1 MLTKTIATLATL
13 ASLACLTQADM
24 LRISNP
30 TQGTTWK
37 TGETVFLQW
46 AGNCASMGRQSKE
59 VDINLMTG
67 DPQALRFVAKLASI
81 DCAGTD
87 TRKEFIMPANVVTAS
102 GQYSLSVQTVPELSY
117 SNVFTIETGAGGAA
131 AGTGA
136 AGNGSTGAAGNSG
149 NAAPAA
155 PPNTG
160 AVNPQSSSGSITTA
174 GSVAGVALAA
184 VFFASQLL

>member
-1 MLTKTIATLATL
+1 MMFIKSIATLVTM
-13 ASLACLTQADM
+13 ASLACLAQADM

-37 TGETVFLQW
+37 AGETVFLQW
-46 AGNCASMGRQSKE
+46 AGNCASMGHQSKE

-81 DCAGTD
+81 DCSGTD
-87 TRKEFIMPANVVTAS
+87 TRKEFIMPADVVTAS
-102 GQYSLSVQTVPELSY
+102 GKYSLSVQTVPELSY
-117 SNVFTIETGAGGAA
+117 SNVFTIETARGPGAGGP
-131 AGTGA
+131 GNGA
-136 AGNGSTGAAGNSG
+136 AGGAGNSG
-149 NAAPAA
+149 AS
-155 PPNTG
+155 G
-160 AVNPQSSSGSITTA
+160 QSSSSGTGGANPQASSGSTTTA